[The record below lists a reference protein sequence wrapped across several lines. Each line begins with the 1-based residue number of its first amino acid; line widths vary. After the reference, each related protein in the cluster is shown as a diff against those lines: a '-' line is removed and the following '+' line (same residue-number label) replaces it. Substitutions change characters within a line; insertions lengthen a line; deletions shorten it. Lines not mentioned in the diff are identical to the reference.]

1 MSKNK
6 TISGGF
12 AVTPVYDGQDG
23 PQGPP
28 GNDGKGITSADIMFC
43 LADSQTTAPADGSFT
58 ATSFA
63 DLNIKSTD
71 ANKYVWQCNKTTYT
85 SGSPTYSGKVC
96 LGKVSDFAS
105 VVEQYALGTASAA
118 TGTWQDNNPPS
129 PTKGSYLWTRT
140 KLSYTGGGETYSP
153 SSAGICLGYYGSDG
167 APGSQGP
174 QGDGA
179 AEVYVSPGSIT
190 VPCTNAG
197 AVASQITQGLTFSM
211 RVGTHAVD
219 ANNIKS
225 ITAGTCP
232 TGVSVQAV
240 YVNVRTVTITTSA
253 TASGMAAGIEFTV
266 VGTYDGKDYTAKCT
280 LALIGSKQGA
290 GGQKGDT
297 GPMFYLCGEWANNT
311 EYERTKQRCPVVY
324 YGGKYWYL
332 ENEGTSTGDT
342 PGPSSSVWEEA
353 ENFNMVFTDVLFVKN
368 FAKLGSGIISGDWLI
383 SCAGY
388 IVVNGVKTYYG
399 PEDEYGNAPAYMQF
413 DEDYPD
419 SDNGQNNFMPV
430 YAVDLATG
438 VTYQQKAHIQG
449 SLRASLFEYKVYSSS
464 DAGVGYIV
472 PADADYYYFSYPYGQ
487 ASTTLQVTLP
497 YAGDLPGKMITL
509 IQPYSDELDWNQIRL
524 YGKDENGD
532 PYGVFVILDAN
543 HQPSSGTGY
552 PIGKCSKVVVWADP
566 ADCANNGGTWH
577 ILEQPM
583 HIRAI
588 LKEEGLIS

>member
-1 MSKNK
+1 MSL
-6 TISGGF
+6 GGTVSYTANNHYITF
-12 AVTPVYDGQDG
+12 AYFVGTTMRDKERVPIVYDGE
-23 PQGPP
+23 
-28 GNDGKGITSADIMFC
+28 KGDT
-43 LADSQTTAPADGSFT
+43 
-58 ATSFA
+58 
-63 DLNIKSTD
+63 
-71 ANKYVWQCNKTTYT
+71 
-85 SGSPTYSGKVC
+85 
-96 LGKVSDFAS
+96 
-105 VVEQYALGTASAA
+105 
-118 TGTWQDNNPPS
+118 
-129 PTKGSYLWTRT
+129 
-140 KLSYTGGGETYSP
+140 
-153 SSAGICLGYYGSDG
+153 
-167 APGSQGP
+167 
-174 QGDGA
+174 GDGA

-190 VPCTNAG
+190 VPCNNNG
-197 AVASQITQGLTFSM
+197 NVAAQMQQRLSISM
-211 RVGTHAVD
+211 YVGNKVATISSV
-219 ANNIKS
+219 
-225 ITAGTCP
+225 TATCP
-232 TGVSVQAV
+232 TGVSVSAQGTSTEV
-240 YVNVRTVTITTSA
+240 VTITTSA
-253 TASGMAAGIEFTV
+253 TADGMATGIVFTV
-266 VGTYDGKDYTAKCT
+266 VGTVDGKQYTAIAT
-280 LALIGSKQGA
+280 VSLIGSKQGT
-290 GGQKGDT
+290 KGDT
-297 GPMFYLCGEWANNT
+297 GPMFYLCGT
-311 EYERTKQRCPVVY
+311 FPTKAPYTKDAYRCPVVY
-324 YGGKYWYL
+324 YGGEYWYL
-332 ENEGTSTGDT
+332 KVDRATSSDT
-342 PGPSSSVWEEA
+342 PSASSTVWGKA
-353 ENFNMVFTDVLFVKN
+353 EKFDMVFTDVLFVKN

-413 DEDYPD
+413 DKDYPD

-497 YAGDLPGKMITL
+497 YAGDMPGKMITL

>member
-1 MSKNK
+1 MENRVSRCI
-6 TISGGF
+6 T
-12 AVTPVYDGQDG
+12 VTTVVDGQ
-23 PQGPP
+23 
-28 GNDGKGITSADIMFC
+28 
-43 LADSQTTAPADGSFT
+43 
-58 ATSFA
+58 
-63 DLNIKSTD
+63 
-71 ANKYVWQCNKTTYT
+71 
-85 SGSPTYSGKVC
+85 
-96 LGKVSDFAS
+96 
-105 VVEQYALGTASAA
+105 
-118 TGTWQDNNPPS
+118 
-129 PTKGSYLWTRT
+129 
-140 KLSYTGGGETYSP
+140 
-153 SSAGICLGYYGSDG
+153 DG

-190 VPCTNAG
+190 VPCNNSG
-197 AVASQITQGLTFSM
+197 SVVAQMQQRLSLSM
-211 RVGTHAVD
+211 YVGNKVATISSV
-219 ANNIKS
+219 
-225 ITAGTCP
+225 TATCP
-232 TGVSVQAV
+232 TGVSVAAQG
-240 YVNVRTVTITTSA
+240 TSTKDVTITTSA
-253 TASGMAAGIEFTV
+253 TADGMATGIVFTV
-266 VGTYDGKDYTAKCT
+266 VGTVDSKEYTAT
-280 LALIGSKQGA
+280 ATVPLIGSKQGNTGPQGYGIMLTLTRSYNESQWESISGVGNEENFSYTGDVTLRA
-290 GGQKGDT
+290 GDYFVVKGISTDAHLTHVVTFICTNQTASIVYGTCVSAVCDGKQGQKGDT
-297 GPMFYLCGEWANNT
+297 GPMFYLCGEWADGT

-324 YGGKYWYL
+324 DGGKYWYL

-342 PGPSSSVWEEA
+342 PGSSSSVWEEA

-464 DAGVGYIV
+464 DAGVGYNV

-497 YAGDLPGKMITL
+497 YAGDMPGKMITL